1 MKARNAAQF
10 SCFNMFYNSLIEG
23 ILTTGLINKQMSP
36 APSKSTCKSS
46 VPHKSLL
53 NVADVKLLI
62 ANDNKPKPKQSSLL
76 ECDWAIV
83 MLL

>member
-10 SCFNMFYNSLIEG
+10 SCFNMCYNSLIEG
-23 ILTTGLINKQMSP
+23 ILTTGLNKQMSP

-62 ANDNKPKPKQSSLL
+62 VNDNKSKPKQSSLL